1 MGRRPVEAFERENFH
16 MVLMDIQMPGMDG
29 FEATAA
35 IREAEKV
42 TGKHIPVV
50 AMTAHALKG
59 DQDRCMAAGMDGYVS
74 KPIRSMDL
82 FAVMERLLVSK
93 PGVNTLV

>member
-1 MGRRPVEAFERENFH
+1 
-16 MVLMDIQMPGMDG
+16 MPGMDG
-29 FEATAA
+29 FEAAAA
-35 IREAEKV
+35 IREAEKL
-42 TGKHIPVV
+42 TGKHIPIV

-82 FAVMERLLVSK
+82 FAVMEPLLVSR
-93 PGVNTLV
+93 PVVNSVIQSDR